1 MKRTPSDEYL
11 EKANLLNEDA
21 SERVLSRARSK
32 LMRRLEDRKVTVQ
45 EVVAIQLE
53 LEDEDLAEW
62 RARMAE
68 IKAAEAKKTEEKKKS
83 KSKKPD

>member
-11 EKANLLNEDA
+11 EKARLLDEEA
-21 SERVLSRARSK
+21 RERVLSRARSK
-32 LMRRLEDRKVTVQ
+32 LTRRLADSKITEE

-53 LEDEDLAEW
+53 FEDEDLAEW

-68 IKAAEAKKTEEKKKS
+68 IKASEDKKKN
-83 KSKKPD
+83 KSKKPA

>member
-11 EKANLLNEDA
+11 EKAKLLDEEA
-21 SERVLSRARSK
+21 CERVLSRARSK

-53 LEDEDLAEW
+53 LEDEELAEW

-68 IKAAEAKKTEEKKKS
+68 IKAVEEKKKN

>member
-11 EKANLLNEDA
+11 EKAKLLGEEA
-21 SERVLSRARSK
+21 CERVLSRARSK
-32 LMRRLEDRKVTVQ
+32 LMRRLDDRKVTVQ
-45 EVVAIQLE
+45 EIVAIQLE
-53 LEDEDLAEW
+53 IEDEDLAEW

-68 IKAAEAKKTEEKKKS
+68 IKAAEEKKTEEKKKS

>member
-11 EKANLLNEDA
+11 EKAKLLDEEA
-21 SERVLSRARSK
+21 CERVLSRARSK

-53 LEDEDLAEW
+53 LEDEELAEW

-68 IKAAEAKKTEEKKKS
+68 IKAVEEKKKN
-83 KSKKPD
+83 KSKKSD

>member
-11 EKANLLNEDA
+11 EKAKLLDEEA

-53 LEDEDLAEW
+53 LEDEELAEW

-68 IKAAEAKKTEEKKKS
+68 IKAVEEKKKN
-83 KSKKPD
+83 KSKKSD